1 MMPSRGISLAL
12 PGLLAALLFGT
23 ELGKKLSLLPSN
35 KKNAAMLF
43 SPVVFAGN
51 YVECSANYC
60 ENDGQCLVMSGS
72 PSPFDAYEEDF
83 EESEEAAPIS
93 SRSAPRSEFE
103 ASPIPLDFRRA
114 RQFCR
119 SRRGRLARVAVN
131 GGGGSSRCNSII
143 FIQRNRKIIW
153 KNILGEI

>member
-35 KKNAAMLF
+35 KKNAAMVF

-72 PSPFDAYEEDF
+72 PSPFDAYEDF
-83 EESEEAAPIS
+83 EGSEGAVPIS
-93 SRSAPRSEFE
+93 SRSASRSEFE

-114 RQFCR
+114 RQFCS

-143 FIQRNRKIIW
+143 FIQLNRKIIW
-153 KNILGEI
+153 ENILGEI